1 MQMKR
6 SILCCIAAF
15 LCALVLSCNIVQR
28 PEEESAVRASERSQ
42 KIDRLGSGYL
52 TAANALLPDAR
63 VVDRTRELA
72 KFIPWSS
79 SSTVTIDIAPAA
91 KGIAG
96 AAAHQFATTYA
107 TVPLWLL
114 HRQLLR

>member
-1 MQMKR
+1 MKR

-28 PEEESAVRASERSQ
+28 TGEESSVRASERSK
-42 KIDRLGSGYL
+42 KIDRLGSGIL

-72 KFIPWSS
+72 KFIPWST
-79 SSTVTIDIAPAA
+79 SSTVTIDVATDAR
-91 KGIAG
+91 GIAR
-96 AAAHQFATTYA
+96 AAAHELATTYA